1 MYKSILVRESLS
13 IFIYE
18 FLWGAKSFFLCAP
31 NRMFRRNL
39 FSGEIFAMRMIGIT
53 TQNEGQEEADDRLDH
68 N

>member
-1 MYKSILVRESLS
+1 MYKSILVRESLA

-18 FLWGAKSFFLCAP
+18 FFCAP